1 MTEPVQQR
9 PFGFLR
15 TNARPPKPRFR
26 GMTEIRAAYYSVG
39 GAAVP
44 ARRARH
50 DGRVRGQPEFAG
62 WSFTLMPERTLREI
76 LDVAHEH
83 DVLVSTG
90 GFVEYV
96 LTQGRLRRT
105 A

>member
-1 MTEPVQQR
+1 
-9 PFGFLR
+9 
-15 TNARPPKPRFR
+15 
-26 GMTEIRAAYYSVG
+26 
-39 GAAVP
+39 
-44 ARRARH
+44 
-50 DGRVRGQPEFAG
+50 
-62 WSFTLMPERTLREI
+62 MPERTLREI